1 MKKNVCVYIYA
12 ISTLSVIPQFYQDT
26 QSKGEIHTI
35 LRKHAQLLYVLH
47 AVDGQ
52 PCWVTLSVHPLVV
65 HIDHMPQFW
74 DP

>member
-1 MKKNVCVYIYA
+1 MKKKSICCIYTF
-12 ISTLSVIPQFYQDT
+12 IHPLILQR
-26 QSKGEIHTI
+26 KGVGAIHTI